1 MHRVMLIAGEASG
14 DLHGSGVVRELKALR
29 PQTELFGIGGD
40 KMQAEGMQ
48 LLRYVREMSFLGFA
62 EVVEHLPFI
71 RKVLR
76 ECERD
81 LITRKPDVLV
91 LIDYPGFNL
100 KLARIAQAHG
110 VPIIYYISPQV
121 WAWHASRV
129 KQMKTL
135 INKMLVIFPFEV
147 PIYEH
152 EHIPVEFVGHPLL
165 GRIVTDSD
173 PMAARK
179 DFFARNGFDTSKPL
193 VAIFPGSRKQEIERM
208 LPVFLDTIGRL
219 QKIMPVQAAIGAAP
233 TVSAEII
240 QRLLKN
246 SPIPLLLDQ
255 TAALQRHTDIAI
267 TKSGT
272 STLELAIA
280 GTPMVVSYKTS
291 SLSYLIGRSL
301 AQVDMIALPNI
312 VAGKK
317 IVPEFIQNEANSSNL
332 FAATADLLRNE
343 AKREQMRRD
352 LADVRSKLGTPGAS
366 RRVAEEIL
374 KFCAG
379 T

>member
-1 MHRVMLIAGEASG
+1 MLIAGEASG

-48 LLRYVREMSFLGFA
+48 LLRHVREMSFLGFA
-62 EVVEHLPFI
+62 EVVKHLPFI

-76 ECERD
+76 ECERE

-165 GRIVTDSD
+165 ERIVTDSD

>member
-48 LLRYVREMSFLGFA
+48 LLRHVREMSFLGFA
-62 EVVEHLPFI
+62 EVVKHLPFI

-76 ECERD
+76 ECERE

-165 GRIVTDSD
+165 ERIVTDSD